1 MDIKSSNFLSIG
13 ISRLRMAT
21 DGNGLT
27 TLVGGAGCPLDC
39 RYCLNPACHKKAS
52 KSYSVEELFD
62 ALKVDDLYF
71 EATGGGV
78 TFGGGEPL
86 LQSEFI
92 REFIDFVR
100 NNGKN
105 WRFSLETSLAV
116 EWTKIAPIVDAIDDF
131 IVDLKDSDEKIY
143 LAYTGVSGEPA
154 RENLKRLAAI
164 CPEKIKVRLPLIP
177 GFNTTENVAIS
188 HEFVQKIGITRIEE
202 FEYIK
207 NIQ

>member
-1 MDIKSSNFLSIG
+1 
-13 ISRLRMAT
+13 MAT

-27 TLVGGAGCPLDC
+27 TLVGGVGCPLNC

-62 ALKVDDLYF
+62 ALRVDDLYF

-116 EWTKIAPIVDAIDDF
+116 GWTKIAPMVDAIDDF
-131 IVDLKDSDEKIY
+131 IVDLKDSDEGIY
-143 LAYTGVSGEPA
+143 FAYTGVSGEPV

-177 GFNTTENVAIS
+177 GFNTAENIAIS
-188 HEFVQKIGITRIEE
+188 YEFVQKIGITRIEK

-207 NIQ
+207 NIT